1 MLTVLRALLAFVSL
15 ACLLGCGAE
24 TGPFPSKEMR
34 IIVQS
39 PPGGLSDQVSRFMG
53 LLLEEDFGIPVIAE
67 NKPGASGALAF
78 SYVARKAPDGYVIGH
93 TPVELAMVR
102 TLGYT
107 DIGPDDMTLICL
119 AAKIPPVLVV
129 RDDAP
134 WQSFEEYVAAA
145 KAAPGELIMANSGTG
160 SIWHF
165 NTLLLQAHTGI
176 QVTHL
181 PYNGSG
187 DTLVS
192 LLGGHVDGVIAGV
205 SEAMSHIEAGSLRPL
220 AVFDDKRSDVLPD
233 TPTTHELGYAMGTPA
248 WSAFSGPAGMDPAV
262 RDQIAAA
269 MGKASQDPRWL
280 KLANERGIEPAFMN
294 SEDYAVF
301 ATEQAAFFAEEIPRL
316 LRMRQ

>member
-1 MLTVLRALLAFVSL
+1 MWTVVRALTAFLAL
-15 ACLLGCGAE
+15 ACLVGCGAD
-24 TGPFPSKEMR
+24 TGPFPSREIR

-39 PPGGLSDQVSRFMG
+39 PPGGLSDQISRFMG
-53 LLLEEDFGIPVIAE
+53 LLLEEDLGVPVIAE

-107 DIGPDDMTLICL
+107 DIGPQDMTLICL
-119 AAKIPPVLVV
+119 AAKIAPVLVV
-129 RDDAP
+129 RADAP
-134 WQSFEEYVAAA
+134 WQSFEEFIAAA
-145 KAAPGELIMANSGTG
+145 KASPGELIMANSGTG

-165 NTLLLQAHTGI
+165 NTLLLQSHTGI

-192 LLGGHVDGVIAGV
+192 LLGGHVDAVIAGV

-220 AVFDDKRSDVLPD
+220 AVFDEKRATVLPN
-233 TPTTHELGYAMGTPA
+233 TPTTHELGYPMGTPA

-262 RDQIAAA
+262 RDQLAAA
-269 MGKASQDPRWL
+269 FEKASNDPRWL
-280 KLANERGIEPAFMN
+280 KLASDRGIEPAYMGPD
-294 SEDYAVF
+294 EYATF
-301 ATEQAAFFAEEIPRL
+301 ATEQANFFAEQIPLL
-316 LRMRQ
+316 LRMRP

>member
-1 MLTVLRALLAFVSL
+1 VLTVVRVLATFLTVV
-15 ACLLGCGAE
+15 CLLGCGDNTA
-24 TGPFPSKEMR
+24 PFPSKEIR

-39 PPGGLSDQVSRFMG
+39 PPGGLSDQISRFMG
-53 LLLEEDFGIPVIAE
+53 LLLEEDLGVPVIAE

-78 SYVARKAPDGYVIGH
+78 SYVARKSPDGYVIGH
-93 TPVELAMVR
+93 TSVELVMVR

-107 DIGPDDMTLICL
+107 DIGPQDMTLICL
-119 AAKIPPVLVV
+119 AAKIAPVLVV
-129 RDDAP
+129 RADAP

-145 KAAPGELIMANSGTG
+145 RAAPGELIMANSGTG

-165 NTLLLQAHTGI
+165 NTLLLQSHAKI

-192 LLGGHVDGVIAGV
+192 LLGGHVDAVIAGV

-220 AVFDDKRSDVLPD
+220 AVFDEKRAAVLPD
-233 TPTTHELGYAMGTPA
+233 TPSTHELGYPMGTPA
-248 WSAFSGPAGMDPAV
+248 WSAFSGPAGMDPLV
-262 RDQIAAA
+262 RDQIASAFE
-269 MGKASQDPRWL
+269 KASEDPRWL
-280 KLANERGIEPAFMN
+280 KFSRERGIESAYFGP
-294 SEDYAVF
+294 DKYATF
-301 ATEQAAFFAEEIPRL
+301 AAEQAEFFAEQIPRL